1 MDRSIFM
8 TAYGRMVLQQ
18 LSHTLLFLFLFG
30 ASKDMYKY
38 LSVIL
43 ANCFHIIHLGDE
55 ISNTLLAHA
64 KERIGYL
71 HVQKYTPSVLN
82 ILFEI
87 GVEEISLKLARSFY
101 VSDYQ
106 ITHST

>member
-1 MDRSIFM
+1 M

-38 LSVIL
+38 LPVIF
-43 ANCFHIIHLGDE
+43 ANFFNIIHLGDE
-55 ISNTLLAHA
+55 INNILLTHA
-64 KERIGYL
+64 KERIGDL
-71 HVQKYTPSVLN
+71 HVQKYTPSLLN

-87 GVEEISLKLARSFY
+87 GVEEIRLKLARSFS

-106 ITHST
+106 ITNST